1 WRRHPPHNQIEH
13 TFDHKGV
20 CATPTSVNP
29 TRPHQVHIRP
39 GKICFCEQVT
49 DSIFDIF
56 PAGLGAAFRVLAVLA
71 LGLYLGF
78 LGLDELLAAT
88 IFEILRA
95 IVIAV
100 PQSK

>member
-1 WRRHPPHNQIEH
+1 M
-13 TFDHKGV
+13 
-20 CATPTSVNP
+20 CATPTSTNP

-39 GKICFCEQVT
+39 GKISRCEQPA
-49 DSIFDIF
+49 DSVFDIF

-78 LGLDELLAAT
+78 LGLSELLAAT

-95 IVIAV
+95 IVIAAL
-100 PQSK
+100 QSK